1 MVRTQA
7 DKSME
12 WIYIVRP
19 DINNL
24 RIICKQINSDIK
36 MSSVSKYPYKILFAP
51 RKVSKIKIRQLISSR
66 SIQFICIY
74 ICYLNYFQLYACDL
88 IFEREGL
95 FEYVQMDEL
104 ENDLI
109 QLDSDLLSMEFPRFF
124 SNYFLVS

>member
-51 RKVSKIKIRQLISSR
+51 RKVSKIKIRFLVR